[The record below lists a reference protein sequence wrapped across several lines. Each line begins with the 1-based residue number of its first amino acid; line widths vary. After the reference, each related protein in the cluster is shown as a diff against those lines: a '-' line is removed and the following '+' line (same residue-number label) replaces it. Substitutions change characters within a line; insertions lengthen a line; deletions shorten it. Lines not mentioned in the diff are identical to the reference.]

1 LSPAGTAEGGLRRGP
16 FSAYSGGKS
25 GPQRPKPISFCFIMY
40 GLKPVPC
47 TPQRFSAVCLAPEG
61 MRGPPQLILNALKMD
76 STIETLHYVRQV
88 AHQITK

>member
-1 LSPAGTAEGGLRRGP
+1 
-16 FSAYSGGKS
+16 
-25 GPQRPKPISFCFIMY
+25 
-40 GLKPVPC
+40 
-47 TPQRFSAVCLAPEG
+47 